1 MGRRRIIEL
10 VVLGLWLAI
19 AVVLYIHYKGHH
31 NDPTPVPDKLLPQI
45 SDTEQGK
52 VYEIKKVTVVSGD
65 SFDLTIKDG
74 NDSRILVKLT
84 VAAVENAKGKVLDV
98 LNHST
103 KPRVVL
109 KEKQPDGHWTV
120 DFFFTNEKGEEI
132 NLAEWL
138 AANKLVYK

>member
-1 MGRRRIIEL
+1 MGRRRVIEL

-19 AVVLYIHYKGHH
+19 AVVLYIHYKGQH
-31 NDPTPVPDKLLPQI
+31 NDPMPVPDKLLPQI
-45 SDTEQGK
+45 SETEAGK
-52 VYEIKKVTVVSGD
+52 KYNVRKVTVVRGD

-74 NDSRILVKLT
+74 NDSRILAKLS

-109 KEKQPDGHWTV
+109 REKQPDGRWTI
-120 DFFFTNEKGEEI
+120 DFFFTNEGKEI
-132 NLAEWL
+132 NLADWL
-138 AANKLVYK
+138 VANNLVYK

>member
-19 AVVLYIHYKGHH
+19 AVVLYIHNK
-31 NDPTPVPDKLLPQI
+31 NQQNNPTPVPDKLLPQI
-45 SDTEQGK
+45 PESEVGK
-52 VYEIKKVTVVSGD
+52 QYEVKKVTVVRGD

-74 NDSRILVKLT
+74 NDSRILARLS

-98 LNHST
+98 LNHCT

-109 KEKQPDGHWTV
+109 REKQPDGRWTI
-120 DFFFTNEKGEEI
+120 DFFFTSEGKEI
-132 NLAEWL
+132 NLADWL